1 MGMLVK
7 VKGAAEIKK
16 FLQKRQFLYKSKY
29 SGWIPWWILA
39 IPYLI
44 YWWFVFLS
52 VMYILFIPIVET
64 SKGFV
69 KGVKVLLAEPE
80 VLIPAILM
88 IISALFIILR
98 MKSKKNKGL
107 QS

>member
-1 MGMLVK
+1 MK
-7 VKGAAEIKK
+7 IKGAAEIKK
-16 FLQKRQFLYKSKY
+16 FLQKRQSVYKSNY
-29 SGWIPWWILA
+29 RGWIPWWILA

-69 KGVKVLLAEPE
+69 KGVKIMLAEPE

-88 IISALFIILR
+88 IMSALFIILR

-107 QS
+107 QA

>member
-1 MGMLVK
+1 M
-7 VKGAAEIKK
+7 KK
-16 FLQKRQFLYKSKY
+16 FLQKMQFLYKSKY
-29 SGWIPWWILA
+29 RGWIPWWILA

-52 VMYILFIPIVET
+52 VMYILLIPIVET

-69 KGVKVLLAEPE
+69 KGVKILLAEPE
-80 VLIPAILM
+80 LLIPATLM

-98 MKSKKNKGL
+98 IMSRKNKGL
-107 QS
+107 QE